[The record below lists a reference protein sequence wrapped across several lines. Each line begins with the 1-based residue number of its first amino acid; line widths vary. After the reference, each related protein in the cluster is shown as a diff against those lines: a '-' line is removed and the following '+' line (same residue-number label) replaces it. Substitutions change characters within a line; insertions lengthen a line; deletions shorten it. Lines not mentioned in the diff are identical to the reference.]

1 MKRSGDARSSSG
13 GASSAFGFCYVENVG
28 IEKEDVES
36 VFREAKLFFEGQSR
50 EHKEES
56 SCSGNRRRTRG
67 TRSTERKC

>member
-13 GASSAFGFCYVENVG
+13 GASSDLDSGYVENVG

-50 EHKEES
+50 EHKERELVQWEPTT
-56 SCSGNRRRTRG
+56 NTG